1 MRFIFIELPSF
12 DKEEEQCENDF
23 ERWIYVLK
31 NMETLQRMPF
41 RAQKAVFEKL
51 EKIVALASLSRDER
65 AKYDESLKILRDRL
79 SEIAYAKEEGRAEG
93 KEEGRAEG
101 KEEGRAEEKAEMAR
115 NLKAMGVPIETI
127 AKASGLS
134 IEEIEQL

>member
-1 MRFIFIELPSF
+1 MESYAYIDELKSQLI
-12 DKEEEQCENDF
+12 K
-23 ERWIYVLK
+23 
-31 NMETLQRMPF
+31 
-41 RAQKAVFEKL
+41 KL
-51 EKIVALASLSRDER
+51 NTVAALASQSRDER

-79 SEIAYAKEEGRAEG
+79 SEIAYAEKRG
-93 KEEGRAEG
+93 KEEGKAEG
-101 KEEGRAEEKAEMAR
+101 KAEMAR

>member
-1 MRFIFIELPSF
+1 MESYAYIGELKSQLI
-12 DKEEEQCENDF
+12 K
-23 ERWIYVLK
+23 
-31 NMETLQRMPF
+31 
-41 RAQKAVFEKL
+41 KL
-51 EKIVALASLSRDER
+51 NTVAALASQSRDER

-79 SEIAYAKEEGRAEG
+79 SEIAYAEKRG
-93 KEEGRAEG
+93 KEEGKAEG
-101 KEEGRAEEKAEMAR
+101 KAEMAR